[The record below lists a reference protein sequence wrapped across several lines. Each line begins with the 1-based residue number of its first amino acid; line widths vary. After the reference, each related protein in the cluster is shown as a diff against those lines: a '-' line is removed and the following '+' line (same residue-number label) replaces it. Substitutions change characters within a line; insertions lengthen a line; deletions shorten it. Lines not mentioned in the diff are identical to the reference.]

1 MNLRQETSLLP
12 LPKGGR
18 EKEGIGIRN
27 RLFGRGEVQTGLSF
41 PPGCWPW
48 ASRADLLTKVSN
60 RVGTAA
66 GGPSCGTAWAL
77 DMVSSQV
84 LEGASQWW
92 EMVFLWGSFRRERGC
107 LSRFED
113 LEQFKS
119 IQRRCWQEATRL
131 PGLQKTAKASL
142 EPRAGHKCQRRFW
155 FSGQDAD
162 HELEPGSY
170 WGQQDLRG
178 DVRSVRPLAA

>member
-12 LPKGGR
+12 LPKGGK

-27 RLFGRGEVQTGLSF
+27 RLFGKGEVQTGLSF

-48 ASRADLLTKVSN
+48 ASRADLLAKVSD

-66 GGPSCGTAWAL
+66 EGTRLWDSLSFGHSVIPS
-77 DMVSSQV
+77 

-92 EMVFLWGSFRRERGC
+92 EMVFLWGSLRREKGC

-113 LEQFKS
+113 LEQFKLV
-119 IQRRCWQEATRL
+119 QRRCWQEATRL
-131 PGLQKTAKASL
+131 PSLQKTAKASL

-155 FSGQDAD
+155 FSEQDVD
-162 HELEPGSY
+162 HELEPVSY
-170 WGQQDLRG
+170 GGQQDLWG